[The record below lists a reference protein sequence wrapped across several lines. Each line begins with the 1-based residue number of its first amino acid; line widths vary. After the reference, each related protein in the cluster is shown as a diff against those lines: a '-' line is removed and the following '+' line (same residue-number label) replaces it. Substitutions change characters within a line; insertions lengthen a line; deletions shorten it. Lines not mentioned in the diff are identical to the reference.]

1 MVTGVRFR
9 VSGKYSQCTDNLY
22 ETTKVSW
29 WSDWS
34 LFRPE
39 AVLVWNSAWPEQ
51 QTEWTSN
58 IQHRTSN
65 IVTLR
70 FIYFK
75 TSEPQNIK
83 YRTAECRREEEKRIS
98 NIECRIMNVEGRNS
112 VYFIKKDRAQRYH
125 PSKFCGSLFC
135 GSAVRFSLLLLSW
148 DHVFSVICCLISP
161 PVTRWPKN
169 IVQ

>member
-1 MVTGVRFR
+1 
-9 VSGKYSQCTDNLY
+9 VSGKYSLCTETLY
-22 ETTKVSW
+22 ETPPG
-29 WSDWS
+29 
-34 LFRPE
+34 L
-39 AVLVWNSAWPEQ
+39 NSKQNERR
-51 QTEWTSN
+51 TSN

-75 TSEPQNIK
+75 TSEPQNIE

-135 GSAVRFSLLLLSW
+135 GSLFPASAVLRSCLQRDLL
-148 DHVFSVICCLISP
+148 FNISTSHP
-161 PVTRWPKN
+161 LTKKHSTVRPIIGDKLWHTKT
-169 IVQ
+169 